1 MERCASFAERISL
14 TSKDGKDSTIGNF
27 IHHLMCLWDDNA
39 DMEAL
44 IDRLAANYGV
54 VVDSKELSTS
64 VRNFWAWIHNEY
76 GTAVATERELPFS
89 YIRDNGQYVDGEID
103 LVYRTATKTIL
114 VDYKT
119 HQGKVSSILDKG
131 DTKNYVGK
139 YSGQIALYEEALT
152 RAGRKVDDRLICY
165 LSLGTAVRMMPN
177 K

>member
-1 MERCASFAERISL
+1 
-14 TSKDGKDSTIGNF
+14 
-27 IHHLMCLWDDNA
+27 
-39 DMEAL
+39 MEAL

-54 VVDSKELSTS
+54 AVDSKELSTS

-165 LSLGTAVRMMPN
+165 LSLGTAVRMKPN